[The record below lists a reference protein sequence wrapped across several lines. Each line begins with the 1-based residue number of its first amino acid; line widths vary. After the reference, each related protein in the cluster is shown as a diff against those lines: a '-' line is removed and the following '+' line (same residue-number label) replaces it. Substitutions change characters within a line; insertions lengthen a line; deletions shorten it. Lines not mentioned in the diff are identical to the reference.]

1 MLTGTHEVTLAEADA
16 GEVLNTAGVISDET
30 PTSVPS
36 NTVTTAVETDPSL
49 TLVKSVATLA
59 DDADG
64 SSDVTYA
71 DTLEYV
77 ITATNTGNATQTNV
91 VISDPKLT
99 PNSETCATVA
109 PGATCVLTGMHEV
122 TMAEAIAGEVVNTAG
137 VVSDEVP
144 TSVPSNTVTTAVEV
158 DVLLEVVKG
167 AATLSTDA
175 DGSGDVTLGD
185 TLQYVI
191 TTTNTGN
198 ITQNNVVVSDA
209 QLTPSS
215 AVCATLAPNASC
227 ELTGTHVV
235 TLAEADAGEVVN
247 IAGVVSAETPTSIPS
262 NTVTTLVEKD
272 PALSIVKA
280 AATLATDADSSGD
293 VTLGDTLE
301 YVVTATNTG
310 NATQTNV
317 VVSDAQLTLNSVT
330 CATLAPGATCVL
342 TGTHDVTL
350 AEADTGTVENTA
362 GVISNEV
369 TTSVPSN
376 TVTTP
381 VETDPALSLVKAA
394 ATLATDADSSGDVTL
409 GDTLEYVITATNTG
423 NATQNN
429 VVISDVQLTP
439 SSFTC
444 ATLAPGATCVLTG
457 THEVTLAEA
466 TAGEVLNIAGVI
478 SDEVTASIPSNTVT
492 TPVETDPSL
501 TLIKSDATLV
511 TDADSSG
518 DVTLGDTLEYVITAT
533 NAGNVAL
540 NNVIVSDAK
549 LMPSSM
555 VCATLAPNAT
565 CELTGT
571 HVVTLAEADAGDVV
585 NTAGVVSDETPTSVP
600 SNTITTPVETDPTLS
615 LVKAAATLATDA
627 DSSGDV
633 TLGDTLEYV
642 VTATNTG
649 NATQTNV
656 VVSDAQ
662 LTPNSM
668 TCATLAPNATCVL
681 TGTHEVTLAEADAGE
696 VVNTAGVISDE
707 VPTSVPSNTVVTPI
721 GEDPALTLV
730 KAAATLLTDA
740 DSSGDITFGDTLEYV
755 ITATNNGNVTLNNMV
770 VSDAQL
776 TPNNMTCATVAPGA
790 TCVLTGTHE
799 VTLAE
804 ADAGEVLNTAG
815 VVSDETPTSMPSNTV
830 TTPIE
835 TDPALSIVKAA
846 ATLATDADSSG
857 DVTVGDTLQYVVTV
871 TNDGNTTQNN
881 VVVSDA
887 QLTPNSFTCSVLA
900 PSATCVL
907 TGTHMVS
914 LPEANVGVVLNTAG
928 VVSDETPT
936 SLASNTVTTPVTVLV
951 NPDNE
956 TGTAVAGTPST
967 PVADVTDGD
976 TINGQ
981 PVQLGSGGNA
991 TISESGTWPTGI
1003 TLDPATGAV
1012 STDATVPAGT
1022 YTVQYEL
1029 CDLSTPA
1036 NCELA
1041 TVEITVMGDIA
1052 PDNETGTAVAGT
1064 PSTPVADVTE
1074 GDVVNGQPA
1083 QLGAGGNATISESG
1097 TWPAGITLDPET
1109 GAVKHRC
1116 NSTAGCLH
1124 SAVRTM

>member
-1 MLTGTHEVTLAEADA
+1 MTLAEVDAGQVENTANVVSDVPPTNETSNTVTTPISTDATLDIVKAAATLATDADTSGDVTLGDTLEYTVTVTNSGNSTQNNVVVSDTQLTPNSFVCATLAPNATCVLTGTHEVTLAEADA
-16 GEVLNTAGVISDET
+16 GAVLNTAS
-30 PTSVPS
+30 
-36 NTVTTAVETDPSL
+36 
-49 TLVKSVATLA
+49 
-59 DDADG
+59 
-64 SSDVTYA
+64 
-71 DTLEYV
+71 
-77 ITATNTGNATQTNV
+77 
-91 VISDPKLT
+91 
-99 PNSETCATVA
+99 
-109 PGATCVLTGMHEV
+109 
-122 TMAEAIAGEVVNTAG
+122 
-137 VVSDEVP
+137 VVSDEVTTP
-144 TSVPSNTVTTAVEV
+144 VPSDTITTLVET
-158 DVLLEVVKG
+158 DPLLTLVK
-167 AATLSTDA
+167 ADATLATDA
-175 DGSGDVTLGD
+175 DSSTNVTLGD
-185 TLQYVI
+185 TLEYVV
-191 TTTNTGN
+191 TATNDGN
-198 ITQNNVVVSDA
+198 ETLTNVIISDA
-209 QLTPSS
+209 QLTPNSMT
-215 AVCATLAPNASC
+215 CATLAPAATC
-227 ELTGTHVV
+227 VLTGTHVV
-235 TLAEADAGEVVN
+235 TLAEADAGAVLNTAGVISDEITDSVASNTVTTTVVADSVLAVVKSDAVLATDADNSGDVTLGDTLEYTVTVANTGNTTQNNVVISDAQLTPSSFTCVTLAPGATCELTGTHVVTLAEVDAAKVVN
-247 IAGVVSAETPTSIPS
+247 TAGAVSDEVTTSVPS
-262 NTVTTLVEKD
+262 NTVTTLVETD
-272 PALSIVKA
+272 PALTLVKSD
-280 AATLATDADSSGD
+280 ATLATDADSSGD

-301 YVVTATNTG
+301 YVVTATNSG

-317 VVSDAQLTLNSVT
+317 VVTDAQLTPSSYT
-330 CATLAPGATCVL
+330 CATLAPAATCVL
-342 TGTHDVTL
+342 TGTHDVTI
-350 AEADTGTVENTA
+350 AEANAGEVLNTA
-362 GVISNEV
+362 GVVSDEV

-381 VETDPALSLVKAA
+381 VQADP
-394 ATLATDADSSGDVTL
+394 T
-409 GDTLEYVITATNTG
+409 
-423 NATQNN
+423 
-429 VVISDVQLTP
+429 
-439 SSFTC
+439 
-444 ATLAPGATCVLTG
+444 
-457 THEVTLAEA
+457 
-466 TAGEVLNIAGVI
+466 
-478 SDEVTASIPSNTVT
+478 
-492 TPVETDPSL
+492 L
-501 TLIKSDATLV
+501 TLIKSDATLA

-656 VVSDAQ
+656 VVSDVQ

-707 VPTSVPSNTVVTPI
+707 VTTSVPSNTVVTPI

-835 TDPALSIVKAA
+835 TDPSLDIVKAA
-846 ATLATDADSSG
+846 ATLATDVDSSG
-857 DVTVGDTLQYVVTV
+857 DVTLGDTLAYTVTVTNDGNTTQNNVIVSDAQLTPSSFTCSVLAPSETCVLTGTHEVTLAEADAGEVLNTAGVTSDETPTSVPSNTVKTTVEVTPSLAIVKSAATLATDADNSTDITLGDMIEYVVTV

-887 QLTPNSFTCSVLA
+887 QLTPPSIACAVLA
-900 PSATCVL
+900 PSETCVL
-907 TGTHMVS
+907 TGTHEVT
-914 LPEANVGVVLNTAG
+914 LAEADAGEVLNTAG
-928 VVSDETPT
+928 VISDETPV
-936 SLASNTVTTPVTVLV
+936 SVASNTVTTPV
-951 NPDNE
+951 E
-956 TGTAVAGTPST
+956 TTPSLSIVKSAAT
-967 PVADVTDGD
+967 LATDADSSADVTAGD
-976 TINGQ
+976 TLEYVVTVTNDGNTTQ
-981 PVQLGSGGNA
+981 NNVVVSDAQL
-991 TISESGTWPTGI
+991 T
-1003 TLDPATGAV
+1003 PAKLLL
-1012 STDATVPAGT
+1012 
-1022 YTVQYEL
+1022 VQY
-1029 CDLSTPA
+1029 
-1036 NCELA
+1036 
-1041 TVEITVMGDIA
+1041 
-1052 PDNETGTAVAGT
+1052 
-1064 PSTPVADVTE
+1064 
-1074 GDVVNGQPA
+1074 
-1083 QLGAGGNATISESG
+1083 
-1097 TWPAGITLDPET
+1097 
-1109 GAVKHRC
+1109 
-1116 NSTAGCLH
+1116 
-1124 SAVRTM
+1124 